1 MDLEMTKRLG
11 GMYAA
16 LLTAMD
22 KDGAFSPER
31 QRALNTYVLSQGL
44 NGLYVAGSSGESGLL
59 ESAALSDQLG
69 IVAEDA
75 RGHDA
80 TLIAH
85 VGLPSLAHSIALA
98 RRAESLGYHALSAL
112 PPHSYPFSDDEI
124 FAYYEA
130 LSEATALPLIVYEIP
145 VRTGRPLPFDL
156 LVRILDLRGVAGLK
170 FSSMDLFKFAS
181 LRRARPESV
190 FYFGFD
196 EVYAA
201 AATLG
206 SDGGIGTTY
215 NLLGGL
221 YVEIANAIERSDI
234 ARARELQ
241 GISQQFVEILAEVG
255 VMPGV
260 KAAFR
265 LHGIDIGPSRA
276 PMALR
281 GRDPEARIAAF
292 LKRPEVAK
300 WLG

>member
-1 MDLEMTKRLG
+1 MTKRLG

-22 KDGAFSPER
+22 KDGGFSPER
-31 QRALNTYVLSQGL
+31 QRALNAYVLGQGL

-75 RGHDA
+75 RGHEA

-112 PPHSYPFSDDEI
+112 PPHAYPFSDDEI

-181 LRRARPESV
+181 LRRARPKSV

-215 NLLGGL
+215 NLLGRL

-276 PMALR
+276 PMALH

>member
-1 MDLEMTKRLG
+1 MTKSLG

-22 KDGAFSPER
+22 ENGAFSPER
-31 QRALNTYVLSQGL
+31 QRDLDAYVLGQGL
-44 NGLYVAGSSGESGLL
+44 TGLYVAGSSGESGLL
-59 ESAALSDQLG
+59 ESAALSEQLG
-69 IVAEDA
+69 VVADDA
-75 RGHDA
+75 KGHDA

-85 VGLPSLAHSIALA
+85 VGLPSLAHSVALA
-98 RRAESLGYHALSAL
+98 KRAEALGYHALSAL

-145 VRTGRPLPFDL
+145 IRTGRPLPVAL
-156 LVRILDLRGVAGLK
+156 LLRILDLKGVAGLK
-170 FSSMDLFKFAS
+170 FSSMDLFKFSS
-181 LRRARPESV
+181 LRRARPDSV

-215 NLLGGL
+215 NLFGRL
-221 YVEIANAIERSDI
+221 YVEIAAAIARSDI
-234 ARARELQ
+234 ARARDLQ
-241 GISQQFVEILAEVG
+241 EISQQFVEILAEVG

-260 KAAFR
+260 KTAFR
-265 LHGIDIGPSRA
+265 LHGIDIGPSRL
-276 PMALR
+276 PMALH
-281 GRDPEARIAAF
+281 GRDAEARIAAF

-300 WLG
+300 WLA